1 MATEHDE
8 FRTEPVVPNGSELQT
23 RGIGRPPAATNDE
36 LIAAGIRFHAETG
49 RIPRIDDIVQAVG
62 GAQRSRAAQARRAV
76 AKRVADQHA
85 AQWVNVSPEFEGTVR
100 KLLGEFTSAAEASVV
115 EQIEAR
121 VAKTD
126 QELLELKAIANSAA
140 AQATR
145 LENDKQVLEDQV
157 IRLSADL
164 DAMRQS
170 LQRARQNARRYK
182 TQAEER
188 KHALDLLTQRQTRD

>member
-1 MATEHDE
+1 MATEQEE
-8 FRTEPVVPNGSELQT
+8 FRTEPTVPNSSEFQAV
-23 RGIGRPPAATNDE
+23 GPGRPPSATNDE
-36 LIAAGIRFHAETG
+36 LIAAGMRFHAETG
-49 RIPRIDDIVQAVG
+49 RIPRIDDIVHAVG

-85 AQWVNVSPEFEGTVR
+85 AQWVNVSPAFEVAVR
-100 KLLGEFTSAAEASVV
+100 RLLGEFTSAAEASVV
-115 EQIEAR
+115 DQIEAR

-126 QELLELKAIANSAA
+126 HELLDLKAVANSAA

-145 LENDKQVLEDQV
+145 LEKDKQVLEDQV
-157 IRLSADL
+157 IRLSEDL

-188 KHALDLLTQRQTRD
+188 KHALDLLTHRQTRD